1 MTAAD
6 LLTEIVYKW
15 KKRKEHRKRQEA
27 GGVFYFPF
35 RAQIYCEQNDRWCCE
50 RAGVRYGKDW
60 RVDLAVQFMVE
71 LEQQEK

>member
-1 MTAAD
+1 MQD
-6 LLTEIVYKW
+6 
-15 KKRKEHRKRQEA
+15 A

-60 RVDLAVQFMVE
+60 RVDLAVQSMVE
-71 LEQQEK
+71 LEQ